1 MNFFQYPKPVLGIAA
16 FSGTGKTQLLK
27 ELLPRLK
34 QSGVRVGVIKHAHH
48 DVDIDKPGKD
58 SYEMRQAGATP
69 VVLASDKR
77 IAVMIE
83 KTEPASSSIDELL
96 TYIDPETVDLVL
108 VEGYKE
114 LDYKKL
120 FLFRHQIKDRF
131 QELDE
136 KICSI
141 MNHEN
146 TLAIITDVDTN
157 TIAAK
162 LETEKTIININ
173 HPEDVTTFIL
183 NYMQTETKHDQSN
196 PLL

>member
-1 MNFFQYPKPVLGIAA
+1 MNPFHYPKPVLGIAA

-27 ELLPRLK
+27 ALLPRL
-34 QSGVRVGVIKHAHH
+34 QLSGVRVGIIKHAHH

-83 KTEPASSSIDELL
+83 KPVPASSDIDELL
-96 TYIDPETVDLVL
+96 TYINPESVDLVL
-108 VEGYKE
+108 IEGFKE

-120 FLFRHQIKDRF
+120 FLFRHQIKGRF

-136 KICSI
+136 KVCSI
-141 MNHEN
+141 INHEN
-146 TLAIITDVDTN
+146 TLAILTDVDTN
-157 TIAAK
+157 TISEK
-162 LETEKTIININ
+162 LETKKPIININ
-173 HPEDVTTFIL
+173 HPEDITSFIL
-183 NYMQTETKHDQSN
+183 NYMQTETKHD
-196 PLL
+196 

>member
-1 MNFFQYPKPVLGIAA
+1 MNTFQYPKPVLGIAA
-16 FSGTGKTQLLK
+16 FSGTGKTQLLTTI
-27 ELLPRLK
+27 LPQLK
-34 QSGVRVGVIKHAHH
+34 QSGLRVGVIKHAHH

-83 KTEPASSSIDELL
+83 KPESVSSSIDELL
-96 TYIDPETVDLVL
+96 SYINPESVDLVL
-108 VEGYKE
+108 VEGFKE
-114 LDYKKL
+114 LKHKKL

-136 KICSI
+136 KTCSI

-146 TLAIITDVDTN
+146 TLAIITDVDKN
-157 TIAAK
+157 TIASK
-162 LETEKTIININ
+162 LDTEKSIININ
-173 HPEDVTTFIL
+173 HTEDVTAFIL
-183 NYMQTETKHDQSN
+183 NYMQTETKHD
-196 PLL
+196 